1 MIQKSWFTADSGKH
15 RENESIIFLR
25 TVIFHNVCRSVN
37 GAAAS
42 HDLSLPAVFQIRL
55 GATIAAAQNAL

>member
-1 MIQKSWFTADSGKH
+1 MNQL
-15 RENESIIFLR
+15 FLR